1 MFNQGNTSTTSSGMG
16 SNFLPQNG
24 DLIALNHANGGYLG
38 GYHNKNDKLVIVETR
53 KEWESFI
60 FEVVNDKFALKQ
72 KVSGHYVGG
81 VNGNGEYLYLVD
93 RRQESE

>member
-1 MFNQGNTSTTSSGMG
+1 
-16 SNFLPQNG
+16 
-24 DLIALNHANGGYLG
+24 
-38 GYHNKNDKLVIVETR
+38 LVIVETR